1 MRSPEGNNPMAE
13 SSEGAPDTVQ
23 ALKGDAASFEA
34 LADEELVDL
43 FVECSRTSD
52 RQQAH
57 LCFEALMARYEWL
70 VNHIVRGSR
79 FRFPAWDSADDVV
92 SRVIFK
98 IYRGLSRWRGEGKL
112 SSFIARIATS
122 ELIDTIRRV
131 GRDRSWDQA
140 IRCPDDPDLPS
151 AIDVAASP
159 EPSPEAVTADRERRN
174 VIRRLLGDVCRDWKD
189 SVIVNEYITNSMAA
203 KEISEKYGISE
214 DLVYQRARRLRVRLV
229 KWLADRGITSAEQLL
244 GGAGASVI

>member
-1 MRSPEGNNPMAE
+1 MRSPEGNNAMAE
-13 SSEGAPDTVQ
+13 SSECPPDTIQ
-23 ALKGDAASFEA
+23 TLEGERTPLDG

-43 FVECSRTSD
+43 FVACSRTSD
-52 RQQAH
+52 RKRAH

-79 FRFPAWDSADDVV
+79 FRFPEWDSADDVV

-98 IYRGLSRWRGEGKL
+98 IYRGLSRWRREGKL
-112 SSFIARIATS
+112 SSFIARITTS

-140 IRCPDDPDLPS
+140 IRRPDDPDLPS
-151 AIDVAASP
+151 AIDVVASG
-159 EPSPEAVTADRERRN
+159 EPSPEAFTADRERRN

-189 SVIVNEYITNSMAA
+189 SIIVNEYIANSMGA

-244 GGAGASVI
+244 GGAGASVM